1 MAKNVLMLKEEKTE
15 VIVFGQPNDST
26 KLLLNLSPSAPYLK
40 TSVRDLGFQIEDNL
54 KMAKQIHSVVC
65 TCF

>member
-1 MAKNVLMLKEEKTE
+1 MLKEEKTE